1 MWATREMVNK
11 LNKRQ
16 ALAKWQEQQIYV
28 EANEEISLDQFKED
42 KQKKQKKK
50 GVGGRL
56 HLHTNMTSDSRKL
69 LRGSDSCRLTKKK
82 CCQLCVERRTT
93 TSTKTATTTATKL
106 EKNGTAIV
114 IQLEK
119 LKRLSLLSI
128 FWLLFFSVLSDVVV
142 FFFSYRNVKILS
154 NHPKRGTGTRSVNAC

>member
-1 MWATREMVNK
+1 MARTTHLRRGQRRDQPRPILRRQTETR
-11 LNKRQ
+11 RRR
-16 ALAKWQEQQIYV
+16 
-28 EANEEISLDQFKED
+28 
-42 KQKKQKKK
+42 
-50 GVGGRL
+50 GGRGRL

-93 TSTKTATTTATKL
+93 TLTTTATTTATKL

-128 FWLLFFSVLSDVVV
+128 FWLLFFSVLSYV
-142 FFFSYRNVKILS
+142 FFVQKCQNIE
-154 NHPKRGTGTRSVNAC
+154 

>member
-1 MWATREMVNK
+1 MARTTNLRRGQRRHQPRPI
-11 LNKRQ
+11 LRRQ
-16 ALAKWQEQQIYV
+16 TA
-28 EANEEISLDQFKED
+28 
-42 KQKKQKKK
+42 KQKKE

-93 TSTKTATTTATKL
+93 TSTTTATTTATKL

-128 FWLLFFSVLSDVVV
+128 FWLLFFFCFVIRCC
-142 FFFSYRNVKILS
+142 FFFRTEMSKY
-154 NHPKRGTGTRSVNAC
+154 

>member
-1 MWATREMVNK
+1 MARTTNLRRGQRRDQPRPI
-11 LNKRQ
+11 LRRQ
-16 ALAKWQEQQIYV
+16 TEKT
-28 EANEEISLDQFKED
+28 EE
-42 KQKKQKKK
+42 
-50 GVGGRL
+50 GGGRGRL

-93 TSTKTATTTATKL
+93 TAITTSTTTTATKL

-128 FWLLFFSVLSDVVV
+128 FWLLFFFCFVIRCC

>member
-1 MWATREMVNK
+1 MARTTNLRRGQRRDQPRPI
-11 LNKRQ
+11 LRRQ
-16 ALAKWQEQQIYV
+16 TA
-28 EANEEISLDQFKED
+28 
-42 KQKKQKKK
+42 KQKKV

-93 TSTKTATTTATKL
+93 TSTTTATTTATKL

-128 FWLLFFSVLSDVVV
+128 FWLLFFSVLSYVVV
-142 FFFSYRNVKILS
+142 FFFVQKCQNIE
-154 NHPKRGTGTRSVNAC
+154 

>member
-1 MWATREMVNK
+1 MARTTNLRRGQRRDQPRPI
-11 LNKRQ
+11 LRRQ
-16 ALAKWQEQQIYV
+16 TEKT
-28 EANEEISLDQFKED
+28 EEG
-42 KQKKQKKK
+42 

-93 TSTKTATTTATKL
+93 TSTTTATTTATKL

-128 FWLLFFSVLSDVVV
+128 FWLLFFFLFCHTLL

>member
-1 MWATREMVNK
+1 MARTTHLRRGQRRDQPRPI
-11 LNKRQ
+11 LRRQ
-16 ALAKWQEQQIYV
+16 TENWRRR
-28 EANEEISLDQFKED
+28 
-42 KQKKQKKK
+42 
-50 GVGGRL
+50 GGRGRL

-93 TSTKTATTTATKL
+93 KLTITTTATKL

-128 FWLLFFSVLSDVVV
+128 FWLLFFSVLSYV
-142 FFFSYRNVKILS
+142 FFSYRNVKILS

>member
-1 MWATREMVNK
+1 MARTTNLRRGQRRDQPRPI
-11 LNKRQ
+11 LRRQ
-16 ALAKWQEQQIYV
+16 TE
-28 EANEEISLDQFKED
+28 
-42 KQKKQKKK
+42 KQKKEE
-50 GVGGRL
+50 GRGRL

-93 TSTKTATTTATKL
+93 TATTTATKL

-128 FWLLFFSVLSDVVV
+128 FWLLFFSVLSYVVV
-142 FFFSYRNVKILS
+142 FFFVQKCQNIE
-154 NHPKRGTGTRSVNAC
+154 

>member
-1 MWATREMVNK
+1 MARTTNLRRGQRRDQPRPI
-11 LNKRQ
+11 LRRQ
-16 ALAKWQEQQIYV
+16 TE
-28 EANEEISLDQFKED
+28 
-42 KQKKQKKK
+42 KQKKE

-93 TSTKTATTTATKL
+93 TSKTTATTTAKTL

-128 FWLLFFSVLSDVVV
+128 FWLLFFSVLSYVVV
-142 FFFSYRNVKILS
+142 FFFVQKCQNIE
-154 NHPKRGTGTRSVNAC
+154 